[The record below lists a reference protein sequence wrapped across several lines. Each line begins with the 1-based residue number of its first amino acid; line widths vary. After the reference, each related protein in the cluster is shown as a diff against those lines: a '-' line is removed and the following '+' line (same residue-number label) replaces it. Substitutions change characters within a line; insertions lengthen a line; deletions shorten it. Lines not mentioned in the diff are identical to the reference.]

1 MTDTG
6 DLVYSGDHLR
16 ATLFNGVS
24 DRLAITFSFR
34 EKGRTAF
41 APVTPIKQMVA
52 QGFAQLAIT
61 SCANDWFINPD
72 TARIET
78 ILEKLTP
85 HYKAAHMQGFSMGG
99 YGAFRFA
106 RATNATYVTTISPQ
120 FLIHPDVVPF
130 DKRYGADAAGFER
143 DLSDLTR
150 VPRPDLQGII
160 ITDPFRPLDLV
171 HANMITE
178 VFPCVRIARLPFGGH
193 PATSLIARASNLV
206 SFSTRRLSP
215 RRRLRRLSRHIA
227 PRDVAMRFIKRR
239 WQPKYWLASAT
250 LVAAFWPVETHGPPH
265 SPSD

>member
-34 EKGRTAF
+34 EKGHTAF

-72 TARIET
+72 TARIEA

-85 HYKAAHMQGFSMGG
+85 HYKAVHMLGFSMGG

-106 RATNATYVTTISPQ
+106 RATNATYVTAISPQ
-120 FLIHPDVVPF
+120 FSIHPDVVPF

-178 VFPCVRIARLPFGGH
+178 VFPRVRIARLPFGGH
-193 PATSLIARASNLV
+193 PATSLIARASNPGVIQHTALK
-206 SFSTRRLSP
+206 SPPTAAPIIAAHRAARRGD
-215 RRRLRRLSRHIA
+215 A
-227 PRDVAMRFIKRR
+227 VYQKA
-239 WQPKYWLASAT
+239 LAAK
-250 LVAAFWPVETHGPPH
+250 LLAR
-265 SPSD
+265 